1 MKSAQERTLG
11 LFSKREVPAKA
22 TLRLE
27 LVLCGK
33 AKCKRLHGPYWY
45 AYWQGPGG
53 HTRKIY
59 IGKALPPEVRARRL
73 KPKRRQRGSAMD
85 ARVLEELQVDDD

>member
-1 MKSAQERTLG
+1 MKHD
-11 LFSKREVPAKA
+11 VPAKA

-33 AKCKRLHGPYWY
+33 GKCKLLHGPYWY
-45 AYWQGPGG
+45 AFWQGKGG
-53 HTRKIY
+53 RTRKVY

-73 KPKRRQRGSAMD
+73 TPKRRQRGSDHD
-85 ARVLEELQVDDD
+85 ARVLEELTVEDDG